1 MNDNIKKAFYTL
13 LVAIVLGWVVWVTST
28 TSENKSVS
36 LVAVTE
42 RAHIYQNLKEIKGLL
57 RDLKHHFGL
66 P

>member
-36 LVAVTE
+36 LVAMTE